1 MKKRRPAPRRHVR
14 LIEILPDDS
23 MQKVAGDVLPV
34 KAIKLPMVAGR
45 GMVFTV
51 SATAARARTPEA
63 LRALAQQLGDLVN
76 PRPAAL
82 IVLPDGE
89 ELRAYEVVAD

>member
-1 MKKRRPAPRRHVR
+1 
-14 LIEILPDDS
+14 
-23 MQKVAGDVLPV
+23 MQKLAGDVLPV
-34 KAIKLPMVAGR
+34 KTLKLPMVAGR

-63 LRALAQQLGDLVN
+63 LQALAQQLGNLVN

-82 IVLPDGE
+82 VVLPDGE
-89 ELRAYEVVAD
+89 ELKAYELVAD